1 MSFCPGATCIK
12 KQVIISFILCTFKIV
27 TKSSIQILGK
37 KDGVF
42 FIKNSRNRLVYCYNY
57 CIISGVSKYVIGG
70 LLRLLSSNDFIAN

>member
-1 MSFCPGATCIK
+1 MYK
-12 KQVIISFILCTFKIV
+12 KQAIISFILCTFKIV

-70 LLRLLSSNDFIAN
+70 AFEVIVI